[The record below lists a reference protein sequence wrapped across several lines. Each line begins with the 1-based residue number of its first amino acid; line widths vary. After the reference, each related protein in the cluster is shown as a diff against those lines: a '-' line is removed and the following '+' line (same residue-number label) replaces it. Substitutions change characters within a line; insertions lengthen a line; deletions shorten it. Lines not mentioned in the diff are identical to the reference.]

1 MKPKLFLD
9 SSIFPYVIKT
19 YSNGIIAILKD
30 AKKKTTKTWQQALIF
45 YRTPKECAKQF
56 SSLFWSISFII
67 LLNFFHYVKALHI
80 DALSHLIIWFNN
92 FNFNIET

>member
-30 AKKKTTKTWQQALIF
+30 AKKKTTKT
-45 YRTPKECAKQF
+45 
-56 SSLFWSISFII
+56 
-67 LLNFFHYVKALHI
+67 
-80 DALSHLIIWFNN
+80 
-92 FNFNIET
+92 